1 MGAKRN
7 VSKKSHLNTFEFL
20 FKIAVKLGVK
30 KNNDKVL
37 EKESLTPR

>member
-7 VSKKSHLNTFEFL
+7 VSKKSHLNTLEFL

-30 KNNDKVL
+30 KTMIRYWKRNH
-37 EKESLTPR
+37 